1 MEGEKWYIWQIAL
14 RLVQACGRSIRSK
27 HDWAI
32 TYVLDSNFD
41 GFVRGGKSLVGWTT
55 LRN

>member
-14 RLVQACGRSIRSK
+14 RLVQACGRSIGSK